1 MKFIS
6 RLIPSHG
13 GKIYCLL
20 CQKKIQ
26 LIIGFIFVQMMA
38 CAQQLDS
45 IHLFA
50 YNLLNYPDNAA
61 TAADTTLRN
70 PFYRTIFSN
79 ANPDILVV
87 EELNSEVG
95 MNIFLTNVLNANAN
109 NYSAGTFLDGPDTD
123 NGIFYKS
130 SKFIFLDNK
139 AIQTDL
145 RTINEFSLI
154 HLLSGDTIRIYAVHL
169 KASSGT
175 ANEAQ
180 RAVEADSLR
189 KVTNALPAGSNFI
202 VCGDFNFYASSE
214 SAYQKLLAV
223 QPANEGHFIDPIVMS
238 GTWNNS
244 AYAMYHTQSTRTRSF
259 GGGSNGGVDDRFDMI
274 MYSQAIQQAGGM
286 NYVPNS
292 CLPYGND
299 GLHYNDSINKQ
310 PNNSVPVA
318 VANALHNASDHL
330 PIRATFTFE
339 YGTVQQLDAGIMAL
353 VSPSSQNC
361 VNSDQPLTISI
372 KNFSTSTLD
381 FANHPLDVRIHAIDP
396 NSLSRT
402 FTQTISSGSLGAGAV
417 MTFTFDSLY
426 TMNLSGSYSFTGGCT
441 LSGDVNTAND
451 TLMQANAQVSASPAV
466 SVAPSGPLMI
476 CSGTKTLTATSGLS
490 YLWTN
495 GAATSS
501 ISVSDT
507 GQYAVTITVAG
518 GCTATSAPVRVY
530 SGGVAS
536 SATLFN
542 ESMGSVFGT
551 TLISF
556 HESANGFDNDSLT
569 MSGTG
574 DVRNTSSSL
583 NKYPVASGGAN
594 IFLTNT
600 IGKNFI
606 ISGINTSGL
615 NNIQLSFGVFKG
627 STAANGSEL
636 QVMVSTDGVN
646 YSSLSFSALS
656 TASADWTYRT
666 ATGAIPATSN
676 LRIQFRQN
684 GTASSYR
691 IDDVSLTYSAGN
703 PVITSSGSSVFC
715 QGDSVILTSS
725 PGSFYLWNT
734 GETTQS
740 ISVNSSGNYTVEV
753 SCAVS
758 APFAVTVNP
767 CQTFTLNL
775 KAFIEGFYLGNQSM
789 NAVIDPVVYPLL
801 CDTITVLLAEST
813 SPYAIVASDRNVLS
827 IDGNGQFSFTG
838 LNSGSSYYVIVRHR
852 NSLETWSSGTIS
864 FTNSIASFDF
874 TTSST
879 QAFGNNLKNVNGD
892 YCIFSGDVSGNAGLQ
907 DGVVDGYDFDSIES
921 EAATFQTGYR
931 TADLNGDRIVESVD
945 YSFIENQCSNYIFL
959 LKP

>member
-1 MKFIS
+1 M
-6 RLIPSHG
+6 
-13 GKIYCLL
+13 
-20 CQKKIQ
+20 
-26 LIIGFIFVQMMA
+26 QMMA

-50 YNLLNYPDNAA
+50 YNLLNYPDNVA

-87 EELNSEVG
+87 EELNSEAG
-95 MNIFLTNVLNANAN
+95 MNIFLTNVLNANGN
-109 NYSAGTFLDGPDTD
+109 IYSAGFFLDGPDTD
-123 NGIFYKS
+123 NGIFFKS
-130 SKFIFLDNK
+130 SKFNFVDNR

-145 RTINEFSLI
+145 RTINEFTLVHI
-154 HLLSGDTIRIYAVHL
+154 LSGDTIRIYAVHL

-189 KVTNALPAGSNFI
+189 KVTNALPLGTNFI
-202 VCGDFNFYASSE
+202 VCGDFNFYAASE

-259 GGGSNGGVDDRFDMI
+259 GGGSNGGVDDRFDLI
-274 MYSQAIQQAGGM
+274 MYSKAIQQAGGIS
-286 NYVPNS
+286 YVPNS
-292 CLPYGND
+292 CVPYGND

-330 PIRATFTFE
+330 PIKATFTFE
-339 YGTVQQLDAGIMAL
+339 YGTVQQPDAGIVAL
-353 VSPSSQNC
+353 ISPSAQNC
-361 VNSDQPLTISI
+361 TNPGQSLTISI
-372 KNFSTSTLD
+372 KNFSTSPLD
-381 FANHPLDVRIHAIDP
+381 FTNHPLDLRLHAVDP
-396 NSLSRT
+396 NSVSRT
-402 FTQTISSGSLGAGAV
+402 FVQTISTGSLGAGTV

-426 TMNLSGSYSFTGGCT
+426 TLNLSGTYSFTGGCT

-451 TLMQANAQVSASPAV
+451 TLMQTNVQVSATPSV
-466 SVAPSGPLMI
+466 SVSPSGPLMI
-476 CSGTKTLTATSGLS
+476 CSGTKTLTASSGLS

-495 GAATSS
+495 GATTSS

-507 GQYAVTITVAG
+507 GQYAVTVTVAG
-518 GCTATSAPVRVY
+518 GCTASSAPVRVY
-530 SGGVAS
+530 SGGIAS

-542 ESMGSVFGT
+542 ESMGSVGGT

-569 MSGTG
+569 MTGTG

-583 NKYPVASGGAN
+583 NKYSGASGGAN

-606 ISGINTSGL
+606 MSGINTSGL

-636 QVMVSTDGVN
+636 QVMVSADGVN

-656 TASADWTYRT
+656 TSSADWTYRT

-676 LRIQFRQN
+676 LHIQFRQN
-684 GTASSYR
+684 GTASTYR
-691 IDDVSLTYSAGN
+691 IDDVSLTYSTGN
-703 PVITSSGSSVFC
+703 PVVTSSGSPVFC
-715 QGDSVILTSS
+715 EGDSITLTSS
-725 PGSFYLWNT
+725 PGNFYLWNT
-734 GETTQS
+734 GDTTQS
-740 ISVNSSGNYTVEV
+740 IIVNSIGNYTVEV
-753 SCAVS
+753 TCAVS

-767 CQTFTLNL
+767 CQTFTLSL
-775 KAFIEGFYLGNQSM
+775 RAFIEGFYLGNQTM
-789 NAVIDPVVYPLL
+789 NAVIDPNVYPLL
-801 CDTITVLLAEST
+801 CDTITVLLAES
-813 SPYAIVASDRNVLS
+813 SPPYSIVSTTKNVLG
-827 IDGNGQFSFTG
+827 IDGSGQFSFSG
-838 LNSGSSYYVIVRHR
+838 LNSGSSYYVIVHHR
-852 NSLETWSSGTIS
+852 NSLETWSSGPIS

-874 TTSST
+874 STSGT
-879 QAFGNNLKNVNGD
+879 QAFGNNLKNVNGV
-892 YCIFSGDVSGNAGLQ
+892 YCIFSGDVSGSGGLQ
-907 DGVVDGYDFDSIES
+907 DGIVDGYDFDTIQTQVS
-921 EAATFQTGYR
+921 AMQTGYK
-931 TADLNGDRIVESVD
+931 TADLNGDGFVESVD
-945 YSFIENQCSNYIFL
+945 YSFIENQCSNFIFL
-959 LKP
+959 LRP